1 MSQGKQKKERKGGSS
16 VKCVGENKITLWGK
30 GITSER
36 SSHEHG
42 RVNNVMGGSNPSGMQ
57 RM

>member
-1 MSQGKQKKERKGGSS
+1 